1 MRNSIVYR
9 PGKKIDFRL
18 TIVLA
23 AAILPAMD
31 SIAVGFDVQGGGGPR
46 TLTSAVLERL
56 RADIL
61 STKLVPGQKLHIAGL
76 AKQFSVSLTAVREA
90 LSRLVADGLVQASD
104 QRGFRVSPVSPADLE
119 DVTRT
124 RIDIE
129 GLALRRS
136 IERGD
141 QAWLGA
147 VEQAFAALSAVP
159 YRHPDDPQTHN
170 EVWIARHR
178 IFHRALVNACGSQW
192 LLGFRDI
199 LHEQSERYRRLSVR
213 RETGTV
219 RDVEAEHA
227 AILHAVLK
235 RDSDAAVAALTQHFL
250 TTMHLVELAAP
261 KFSEISETA

>member
-1 MRNSIVYR
+1 VFLPRQKRSSLDHDGQN
-9 PGKKIDFRL
+9 KIDFRL

-23 AAILPAMD
+23 PAILPAMD

-76 AKQFSVSLTAVREA
+76 AKQFSVSLAAVREA

-124 RIDIE
+124 RI
-129 GLALRRS
+129 
-136 IERGD
+136 ERGD
-141 QAWLGA
+141 QAWLA
-147 VEQAFAALSAVP
+147 SVEQAFVALSAVP

-170 EVWIARHR
+170 EVWIVRHR

-213 RETGTV
+213 RETGRV

-227 AILHAVLK
+227 AIVHAVLR
-235 RDSDAAVAALTQHFL
+235 RDADAAVAALTQHFL
-250 TTMHLVELAAP
+250 TTTMHLVELAAP
-261 KFSEISETA
+261 KISEISETA

>member
-1 MRNSIVYR
+1 MSSV
-9 PGKKIDFRL
+9 
-18 TIVLA
+18 VV
-23 AAILPAMD
+23 
-31 SIAVGFDVQGGGGPR
+31 SFDADGSGGPR

-76 AKQFSVSLTAVREA
+76 AKQFSVSLAAVREA

-141 QAWLGA
+141 QAWLA
-147 VEQAFAALSAVP
+147 SVETAFMALSAVP
-159 YRHPDDPQTHN
+159 YRHPDVPTNHN
-170 EVWIARHR
+170 ELWIARHR
-178 IFHRALVNACGSQW
+178 VFHRALVNACGSQW
-192 LLGFRDI
+192 LLGFRDV
-199 LHEQSERYRRLSVR
+199 LHEQSERYRRLSIR
-213 RETGTV
+213 RETGKV

-227 AILHAVLK
+227 AIVHAVLR
-235 RDSDAAVAALTQHFL
+235 RDADTAVAALTEHFL
-250 TTMHLVELAAP
+250 TTRRLVELAAP
-261 KFSEISETA
+261 RISEVSETV

>member
-1 MRNSIVYR
+1 VIQNR
-9 PGKKIDFRL
+9 KIDFRL
-18 TIVLA
+18 TIDFPPATVRTMNGVAFGLDVLG
-23 AAILPAMD
+23 
-31 SIAVGFDVQGGGGPR
+31 SGGPR

-76 AKQFSVSLTAVREA
+76 AKQFSVSLAAVREA

-136 IERGD
+136 IEHGD
-141 QAWLGA
+141 RAWLA
-147 VEQAFAALSAVP
+147 SVEAAFAALNAVP
-159 YRHPDDPQTHN
+159 FRQPDDPAIHN
-170 EVWIARHR
+170 EQWIARHR
-178 IFHRALVNACGSQW
+178 VFHRALVNACGSPW

-199 LHEQSERYRRLSVR
+199 LHEQSERYRRLSIR
-213 RETGTV
+213 RETGKS

-227 AILHAVLK
+227 AIVDAVVR
-235 RDSDAAVAALTQHFL
+235 RDADEAVAALTKHFL

-261 KFSEISETA
+261 RISEASQFA